1 LPVSTSIRLTREI
14 TRPVDK
20 ELLYGLLYDV
30 YTLFL
35 EMKPFGVTRYDPSLN
50 EISVVWVERRF
61 ILEGATVTM
70 RVRAEAVDENTVVIR
85 FDSDMLKAKLIH
97 RLEQLQQA
105 VRISIDAS
113 CESRRMDLCVKV
125 LDEYMREL
133 GKVTVRPVKPAIQ
146 PPVKPGRVQA
156 AEAPLIQQP
165 TEPVKP
171 REEIDVARL
180 LDEAEIAM
188 LLLNAELLE
197 AGEVKPPWSISSLIG
212 RAREMKDKLTQY
224 RIVLVT
230 VKDTEGVVDVK
241 ILLDKEA
248 NPLGYYGYIDGG
260 VVKDASG
267 NLAPLEKA
275 LSAREVTYRIWGSKP
290 AP

>member
-1 LPVSTSIRLTREI
+1 VSTSIRLMREI

-61 ILEGATVTM
+61 ILEGATVAM
-70 RVRAEAVDENTVVIR
+70 RVRAEAVDENTIVIH
-85 FDSDMLKAKLIH
+85 FDSDMLKARLIH
-97 RLEQLQQA
+97 RLEQLQRA

-125 LDEYMREL
+125 LNEYMGEL
-133 GKVTVRPVKPAIQ
+133 EKVTRKPVKPAIQ

-156 AEAPLIQQP
+156 VEAPLIQQP
-165 TEPVKP
+165 KEPVKP

-212 RAREMKDKLTQY
+212 RAREMKDKLT
-224 RIVLVT
+224 RHSIVLIT

-241 ILLDKEA
+241 ILLDKDG
-248 NPLGYYGYIDGG
+248 NPLGYYGYMEGR

-275 LSAREVTYRIWGSKP
+275 LSAREAEYRIWGSKH